1 MTYKPPTIEA
11 IAAKAFTVTRTG
23 YDALTSY
30 LNQTMAKVL
39 LRSPAKYKHRLA
51 NPPKATAALREG
63 ILTHACVLQP
73 DVFAKYKPEPDV
85 KKNTKEGKA
94 AYEYW
99 KTTLQPDDLP
109 CDCDE
114 YDNAL
119 HYADG
124 LRAVM
129 SSHGIRV
136 HAAEIAL
143 SATYMGTPL
152 KGSIDFIGYDGFI
165 YDLKTTREEATQYGF
180 GREIQRN
187 PDFRLQA
194 AWYMHLW
201 KLNFGESPRGFRII
215 AVEKEAPFE
224 GAVFELDQE
233 LIADGGMKMLEA
245 SRPSRSAQSLTP
257 GPPTPPR
264 SSRSN
269 LGRSPANLSPCPFPN
284 PETTTP

>member
-1 MTYKPPTIEA
+1 MKAYTPPDIEA
-11 IAAKAFTVTRTG
+11 IATLAATITRAE
-23 YDALTSY
+23 YDALPA

-39 LRSPAKYKHRLA
+39 LRSPAKYKHALA

-63 ILTHACVLQP
+63 IMTHACVLQP
-73 DVFAKYKPEPDV
+73 DLFARYKPEPDV
-85 KKNTKEGKA
+85 KKNTKEGRA
-94 AYEYW
+94 AYDYW
-99 KTTLQPDDLP
+99 KSTLADTDLP

-129 SSHGIRV
+129 AAHGIRV

-143 SATYMGTPL
+143 SATYMGVAL
-152 KGSIDFIGYDGFI
+152 KGSIDFIGVDGVI
-165 YDLKTTREEATQYGF
+165 YDLKTTREEATAYGF
-180 GREIQRN
+180 GRELQRN

-201 KLNFGESPRGFRII
+201 KLNFGESPKGFRII
-215 AVEKEAPFE
+215 AVEKEAPYE

-233 LIADGGMKMLEA
+233 LIADGGIKMLEA
-245 SRPSRSAQSLTP
+245 ITTFQKCTEFDSWPTYPAEIIKVEPYKKP
-257 GPPTPPR
+257 GEAIP
-264 SSRSN
+264 
-269 LGRSPANLSPCPFPN
+269 LSFS
-284 PETTTP
+284 

>member
-1 MTYKPPTIEA
+1 MKTYTPHDITTIKSMSLAGNRAE
-11 IAAKAFTVTRTG
+11 
-23 YDALTSY
+23 YDALPG
-30 LNQTMAKVL
+30 LNQTLARVL
-39 LRSPAKYKHRLA
+39 LRSPAKYKHALA

-63 ILTHACVLQP
+63 IMTHACVLQP

-99 KTTLQPDDLP
+99 KTTLSADDMP

-129 SSHGIRV
+129 ASHGIRV

-143 SATYMGTPL
+143 TGTYMGVAL
-152 KGSIDFIGYDGFI
+152 KGSIDFIGQDGYL
-165 YDLKTTREEATQYGF
+165 YDLKTTREDATPHGF
-180 GREIQRN
+180 GRELQRN

-201 KLNFGESPRGFRII
+201 KLNYGESPRGFRII
-215 AVEKEAPFE
+215 AVEKEAPYE

-233 LIADGGMKMLEA
+233 LVADGGIKMLEA
-245 SRPSRSAQSLTP
+245 ITLFQKCSEFDSWPTYSPEIIKVEPWKKP
-257 GPPTPPR
+257 GEAVP
-264 SSRSN
+264 
-269 LGRSPANLSPCPFPN
+269 LSFS
-284 PETTTP
+284 

>member
-1 MTYKPPTIEA
+1 MTYKPPTIVA

-39 LRSPAKYKHRLA
+39 LRSPAKYKHALA
-51 NPPKATAALREG
+51 NPKKPTAALREG
-63 ILTHACVLQP
+63 IMAHACVLQP
-73 DVFAKYKPEPDV
+73 DLFARYKPEPDV

-99 KTTLQPDDLP
+99 KTTLAPTDLP

-129 SSHGIRV
+129 SSHAIRV

-152 KGSIDFIGYDGFI
+152 KGSLDFMGEDGYI
-165 YDLKTTREEATQYGF
+165 YDLKTSREEATPYGF

-245 SRPSRSAQSLTP
+245 ITTFQKCSEFDSWPTYPAEVIKVEPWKKP
-257 GPPTPPR
+257 GEPIP
-264 SSRSN
+264 
-269 LGRSPANLSPCPFPN
+269 LSFS
-284 PETTTP
+284 

>member
-1 MTYKPPTIEA
+1 MKAYTLPTIET
-11 IAAKAFTVTRTG
+11 IAAKGPIGTRAD
-23 YDALTSY
+23 YDALPG

-39 LRSPAKYKHRLA
+39 LRSPAKYKHA
-51 NPPKATAALREG
+51 MTNPKKSTPDLRKG
-63 ILTHACVLQP
+63 IMAHACVLQP
-73 DVFAKYKPEPDV
+73 DMFARYKPEPDV

-99 KTTLQPDDLP
+99 KTTLADTDLP

-129 SSHGIRV
+129 AAHGIRV

-143 SATYMGTPL
+143 SATYMGVAL
-152 KGSIDFIGYDGFI
+152 KGSIDFIGVDGVM

-180 GREIQRN
+180 GRELQRN

-201 KLNFGESPRGFRII
+201 KLNFGESPKGFRII
-215 AVEKEAPFE
+215 AVEKEAPYE

-233 LIADGGMKMLEA
+233 LIADGGIKMLEA
-245 SRPSRSAQSLTP
+245 ITTFQKCTEFDSWPTYPAEIIKVEPYKKP
-257 GPPTPPR
+257 GEAIP
-264 SSRSN
+264 
-269 LGRSPANLSPCPFPN
+269 LSFS
-284 PETTTP
+284 

>member
-1 MTYKPPTIEA
+1 MKAYTPPNIEA
-11 IAAKAFTVTRTG
+11 IAANAATASRAA
-23 YDALTSY
+23 YDALPG
-30 LNQTMAKVL
+30 LNQTLAKVL
-39 LRSPAKYKHRLA
+39 LRSPAKYKHALA

-63 ILTHACVLQP
+63 IMTHAAVLQP
-73 DVFAKYKPEPDV
+73 DLFARYKPEPDV

-99 KTTLQPDDLP
+99 KTTLAETDIP

-129 SSHGIRV
+129 AAHGIRV

-143 SATYMGTPL
+143 EATYMGVEL
-152 KGSIDFIGYDGFI
+152 KGSIDFIGKDGFI

-180 GREIQRN
+180 GRELQRN

-201 KLNFGESPRGFRII
+201 KLVFGESPAGFRLIV
-215 AVEKEAPFE
+215 VEKEAPYE
-224 GAVFELDQE
+224 GAVYELDQE

-245 SRPSRSAQSLTP
+245 ITTFQKCSEFDSWPTYPAEIIKVEPWKKP
-257 GPPTPPR
+257 GEAIP
-264 SSRSN
+264 
-269 LGRSPANLSPCPFPN
+269 LSFS
-284 PETTTP
+284 

>member
-1 MTYKPPTIEA
+1 MKAYTPPDIEA
-11 IAAKAFTVTRTG
+11 IAILAATITRAD
-23 YDALTSY
+23 YDALPG

-39 LRSPAKYKHRLA
+39 LRSPAKYKHALA

-63 ILTHACVLQP
+63 IMTHAAVLQP
-73 DVFAKYKPEPDV
+73 DLFARYKPEPDV

-99 KTTLQPDDLP
+99 KTTLAETDIP

-129 SSHGIRV
+129 ASHAIRV

-143 SATYMGTPL
+143 SATYMSVPI
-152 KGSIDFIGYDGFI
+152 KGCIDFIGADGYI
-165 YDLKTTREEATQYGF
+165 YDLKTTREEATPYGF
-180 GREIQRN
+180 GRELQRN

-194 AWYMHLW
+194 AWYLFLW
-201 KLNFGESPRGFRII
+201 KLNFGESPKGFRII
-215 AVEKEAPFE
+215 AVEKEAPYE

-233 LIADGGMKMLEA
+233 LIADGGIKMLEA
-245 SRPSRSAQSLTP
+245 ITTFQKCTEFDTWPTYPAEIIKVEPYKKP
-257 GPPTPPR
+257 GEAIP
-264 SSRSN
+264 
-269 LGRSPANLSPCPFPN
+269 LSFS
-284 PETTTP
+284 

>member
-1 MTYKPPTIEA
+1 MQSLPTTQD
-11 IAAKAFTVTRTG
+11 IAAKAFTITRAD
-23 YDALTSY
+23 YDALPA

-39 LRSPAKYKHRLA
+39 LRSPAKYKHALA

-63 ILTHACVLQP
+63 IMTHAAVLQP
-73 DVFAKYKPEPDV
+73 DLFARYKPEPDV

-99 KTTLQPDDLP
+99 KTTLADTDLP

-129 SSHGIRV
+129 AAHGIRV

-143 SATYMGTPL
+143 SATYMGVAL
-152 KGSIDFIGYDGFI
+152 KGSIDFIGVDGVI
-165 YDLKTTREEATQYGF
+165 YDLKTTREEATAYGF
-180 GREIQRN
+180 GRELQRN

-201 KLNFGESPRGFRII
+201 KLVFGESPAGFRII
-215 AVEKEAPFE
+215 AVEKEAPYE

-233 LIADGGMKMLEA
+233 LIADGGIKMLEA
-245 SRPSRSAQSLTP
+245 ITTYQKCTEFDSWPTYPAEIIKVEPYKKP
-257 GPPTPPR
+257 GEAIP
-264 SSRSN
+264 
-269 LGRSPANLSPCPFPN
+269 LSFS
-284 PETTTP
+284 

>member
-1 MTYKPPTIEA
+1 MKTYTPPDILTIEA
-11 IAAKAFTVTRTG
+11 KEVRTENRAD
-23 YDALTSY
+23 YDVLPG

-39 LRSPAKYKHRLA
+39 LRSPAKYRHALA
-51 NPPKATAALREG
+51 NPQKATAALREG
-63 ILTHACVLQP
+63 IMTHACVLQP
-73 DVFAKYKPEPDV
+73 EVFAHYKPEPDV

-99 KTTLQPDDLP
+99 KTTLSMEDIA

-129 SSHGIRV
+129 AAHGIRV
-136 HAAEIAL
+136 HAPEIVL
-143 SATYMGTPL
+143 SATYMGVAL
-152 KGSIDFIGYDGFI
+152 KGSIDFIGKDGYI
-165 YDLKTTREEATQYGF
+165 YDLKTTREEATAYGF
-180 GREIQRN
+180 GRELQRN

-201 KLNFGESPRGFRII
+201 KLVFGESPAGFRLIV
-215 AVEKEAPFE
+215 VEKEAPYE

-245 SRPSRSAQSLTP
+245 ITTFQKCSEFDSWPTYPAEIIKVEPWKKPGEATP
-257 GPPTPPR
+257 
-264 SSRSN
+264 
-269 LGRSPANLSPCPFPN
+269 LSFS
-284 PETTTP
+284 

>member
-1 MTYKPPTIEA
+1 MRNYTPPPITGIT
-11 IAAKAFTVTRTG
+11 AKASLTTRAD
-23 YDALTSY
+23 YDAAPG
-30 LNQTMAKVL
+30 LNQTLAKVL
-39 LRSPAKYKHRLA
+39 LRSPAKYKHALA
-51 NPPKATAALREG
+51 NPSKSTAALREG
-63 ILTHACVLQP
+63 IMTHACVLQP
-73 DVFAKYKPEPDV
+73 DLFAKYKPEPDV

-99 KTTLQPDDLP
+99 KTTLSATDLP

-129 SSHGIRV
+129 SAHGIKV

-143 SATYMGTPL
+143 QASYMDVAL
-152 KGSIDFIGYDGFI
+152 KGSIDFIGADGYL
-165 YDLKTTREEATQYGF
+165 YDLKTTREDATPFGF
-180 GREIQRN
+180 GRELQRN

-194 AWYMHLW
+194 AWYMLLW
-201 KLNFGESPRGFRII
+201 KLNYGESPAGFRII

-233 LIADGGMKMLEA
+233 LIGDGGIKMLEA
-245 SRPSRSAQSLTP
+245 ITLFKKCAEFDSWPTYSPEIIKVEPWKKP
-257 GPPTPPR
+257 GEAIP
-264 SSRSN
+264 
-269 LGRSPANLSPCPFPN
+269 LSFS
-284 PETTTP
+284 

>member
-1 MTYKPPTIEA
+1 MKTYIPPALET
-11 IAAKAFTVTRTG
+11 IAAKAPIGTRAD
-23 YDALTSY
+23 YDALTG

-39 LRSPAKYKHRLA
+39 LRSPAKYKHVLA

-63 ILTHACVLQP
+63 IMTHACVLQP
-73 DVFAKYKPEPDV
+73 DLFARYKPEPDV

-99 KTTLQPDDLP
+99 KTTLADTDIP

-124 LRAVM
+124 LRAIM
-129 SSHGIRV
+129 AAYGIRV

-143 SATYMGTPL
+143 TATYMGVQL
-152 KGSIDFIGYDGFI
+152 KGSIDFIGTDGFI
-165 YDLKTTREEATQYGF
+165 YDLKTTREDATPYGF
-180 GREIQRN
+180 GRELQRN

-194 AWYMHLW
+194 AWYMLLW
-201 KLNFGESPRGFRII
+201 KLVFGESPAGFRLIV
-215 AVEKEAPFE
+215 VEKEAPFE

-233 LIADGGMKMLEA
+233 LIADGGIKMLEA
-245 SRPSRSAQSLTP
+245 ITTYQKCAEFDSWPTYQPEIIKVEPWKKP
-257 GPPTPPR
+257 GEAIP
-264 SSRSN
+264 
-269 LGRSPANLSPCPFPN
+269 LSFS
-284 PETTTP
+284 

>member
-1 MTYKPPTIEA
+1 MQSLPTTQD
-11 IAAKAFTVTRTG
+11 IAAKAFTITRTG
-23 YDALTSY
+23 YDTLTGY

-39 LRSPAKYKHRLA
+39 LRSPAKYRHALA

-63 ILTHACVLQP
+63 IMTHAAVLQP
-73 DVFAKYKPEPDV
+73 DLFARYKPEPDV
-85 KKNTKEGKA
+85 KKNTKEGRA
-94 AYEYW
+94 AYDYW
-99 KTTLQPDDLP
+99 KSTLADTDLP

-129 SSHGIRV
+129 AAHGIRV

-143 SATYMGTPL
+143 SATYMCVPL
-152 KGSIDFIGYDGFI
+152 KGCIDFLGADGYI

-180 GREIQRN
+180 GRELQRN

-201 KLNFGESPRGFRII
+201 KLNFGESPKGFRII
-215 AVEKEAPFE
+215 AVEKEAPYE

-233 LIADGGMKMLEA
+233 LIADGGIKMLEA
-245 SRPSRSAQSLTP
+245 ITTFQKCTEFDSWPTYPAEIIKVEPYKKP
-257 GPPTPPR
+257 GEAIP
-264 SSRSN
+264 
-269 LGRSPANLSPCPFPN
+269 LSFS
-284 PETTTP
+284 

>member
-1 MTYKPPTIEA
+1 MTYIPPDIEA
-11 IAAKAFTVTRTG
+11 IAAKAAAVTRSA
-23 YDALTSY
+23 YDCLPA

-39 LRSPAKYKHRLA
+39 LRSPAKYKHALA

-63 ILTHACVLQP
+63 IMTHAAVLQP
-73 DVFAKYKPEPDV
+73 DLFARYKPEPDV

-99 KTTLQPDDLP
+99 KTTLADTDLP

-129 SSHGIRV
+129 AAHGIRV

-143 SATYMGTPL
+143 SATYMCVAL
-152 KGSIDFIGYDGFI
+152 KGSIDFIGVDGVI

-180 GREIQRN
+180 GRELQRN

-201 KLNFGESPRGFRII
+201 KLNFGESPKGFRII
-215 AVEKEAPFE
+215 AVEKEAPYE

-233 LIADGGMKMLEA
+233 LIADGGIKMLEA
-245 SRPSRSAQSLTP
+245 ITTFQKCTEFDTWPTYPAEIIKVEPYKKP
-257 GPPTPPR
+257 GEAIP
-264 SSRSN
+264 
-269 LGRSPANLSPCPFPN
+269 LSFS
-284 PETTTP
+284 